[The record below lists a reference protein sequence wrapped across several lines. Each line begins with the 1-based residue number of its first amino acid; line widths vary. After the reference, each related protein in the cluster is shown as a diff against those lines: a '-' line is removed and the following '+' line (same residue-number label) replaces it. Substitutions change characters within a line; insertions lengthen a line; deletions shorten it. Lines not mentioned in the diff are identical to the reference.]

1 MLKKLTLLTLLA
13 MVSANAWCQTFTKTN
28 SGVSVKAG
36 SLAIELQVFS
46 PSVIR
51 IIKSPGGIPDQ
62 QSLSVIARPA
72 KASFT
77 IKQDHDKLTLSTSK
91 IATTVNLKSGALSYY
106 TLSGKLL
113 MAEPAGA
120 AKFEPGN
127 DEGDKAYSISQ
138 SFVLPAQ
145 TAIYGLGQHQEG
157 VMNYRGHTVELKQR
171 NTEIAMPFIQ
181 TSDGSGLL
189 WDNTSATRFTDKNGT
204 TTFESVTGKA
214 IDYYFIAGISAD
226 NVIAELHTLTGKAP
240 MFPKWVFGFWQS
252 RERYTSQT
260 ELLDVVKKYR
270 ALKIP
275 LDGIVQDWQYWGK
288 DYDTWSST
296 EFGNPSFPDPRKMID
311 SVHQLNAH
319 IMISVWP
326 NFGKNTNIYKELNS
340 NGLLFNFKTWPTTP
354 DVKVYD
360 AFNPQAR
367 DIYWKHLNKNLFSIG
382 MDAWWMD
389 ATEPEQGDTQQ
400 SDSSKTYMGSFKAVR
415 NAFPLV
421 TTQGVYGHQRK
432 LSSQKRVFIL
442 TRSAFTGQ
450 QRNATATWSGDIQ
463 STWQVFRKQISGGL
477 NIGLSG
483 IPYWNT
489 DIGGFFTARYP
500 KGIHDDAFKELYTR
514 WFQFAV
520 FTPIFRSHGTGTP
533 REIYQFGQKGDWAYD
548 TQEKFINLRYRLL
561 PYIYSSAWQVTA
573 NSSAMMRA
581 LVMDFPKDK
590 AVLNINNE
598 YMFGKSILV
607 APVTDSMYTQ
617 TVNGQTQT
625 DLSQIKTTSVYL
637 PKGTGWF
644 DFWSGRRYSGGQNI
658 SYNTPIGTIPLFIKA
673 GSIIPF
679 GPLQQYVDEHK
690 DGVVELRIYPGAN
703 GKFTLY
709 DDEGDNYNYER
720 HQYSTIDLTWNNAL
734 KTLTIHNRK
743 GAYPGM
749 LKARTFK
756 IAIVKEG
763 VNADIASSSN
773 YKTIHYYGKALTIP
787 LRGN

>member
-1 MLKKLTLLTLLA
+1 
-13 MVSANAWCQTFTKTN
+13 MVSANAWCQTFTKKN
-28 SGVSVKAG
+28 YGVSVKAG
-36 SLAIELQVFS
+36 SLTIELQVFS

-51 IIKSPGGIPDQ
+51 IIKSPGVIPDK
-62 QSLSVIARPA
+62 QSLCVIARPA
-72 KASFT
+72 KAGFT

-91 IATTVNLKSGALSYY
+91 LTATVDLKSGALSYY
-106 TLSGKLL
+106 TLTGKLL
-113 MAEPAGA
+113 MAEPAA
-120 AKFEPGN
+120 VAKFEPGN
-127 DEGDKAYSISQ
+127 DDKTYGISQ
-138 SFVLPAQ
+138 NFVLPARA
-145 TAIYGLGQHQEG
+145 AIYGLGQHQQG
-157 VMNYRGHTVELKQR
+157 VMNYRDHTVELKQV
-171 NTEIAMPFIQ
+171 NTEIAIPFIL

-252 RERYTSQT
+252 RERYISQT

-296 EFGNPSFPDPRKMID
+296 EFGNPSFPDPGKMID

-360 AFNPQAR
+360 AFNPKAR

-382 MDAWWMD
+382 IDGWWMD

-400 SDSSKTYMGSFKAVR
+400 SDSAKTYIGSFKAVR
-415 NAFPLV
+415 NAFPLI
-421 TTQGVYGHQRK
+421 TTQGVYEHQRK
-432 LSSQKRVFIL
+432 TGSQKRVFIL

-463 STWQVFRKQISGGL
+463 SSWQVFRKQISGGL

-500 KGIHDDAFKELYTR
+500 NGVRDDGFKELYTR

-533 REIYQFGQKGDWAYD
+533 REIYQFGGKGDWAYD

-590 AVLNINNE
+590 AVLNIDHE
-598 YMFGKSILV
+598 YLFGKSILV
-607 APVTDSMYTQ
+607 APVTDSLYTK

-637 PKGTGWF
+637 PKGTGWV

-658 SYNTPIGTIPLFIKA
+658 SYNAPISTIPLFIKA
-673 GSIIPF
+673 GSIIPL

-720 HQYSTIDLTWNNAL
+720 QQYSTIDLTWNNAL
-734 KTLTIHNRK
+734 KTLTIHKRK
-743 GAYPGM
+743 GNYPGM

-763 VNADIASSSN
+763 VNTDIVSASN

-787 LRGN
+787 LHSN